1 MYRELGAV
9 FRTPG
14 AIAHYCL
21 TASICRVGGR
31 LPVVRGTTLLR
42 ATCSRPAKLR
52 FWVCPVRGEADQSAI
67 PIAIPASGYVAL
79 SGSQAVLSCRTD
91 LRASAR
97 NTPATP
103 APPNHVATVP
113 RTTTQ
118 LCPHRRV
125 PTVTDSDGRAHPWSM
140 AQSIDRSIWRMLG
153 LVSCHD
159 AAPARRHPSRA
170 MGVLACGPPYLFPL

>member
-1 MYRELGAV
+1 M

-14 AIAHYCL
+14 AIDPLLSDGVDLPCGREIARPEGNNSLQTVCDL
-21 TASICRVGGR
+21 QPPCQAIC
-31 LPVVRGTTLLR
+31 
-42 ATCSRPAKLR
+42 
-52 FWVCPVRGEADQSAI
+52 WVCPVRGEADQSAI
-67 PIAIPASGYVAL
+67 PIAIRASGYVAL
-79 SGSQAVLSCRTD
+79 SGLQAALGCRTD

-103 APPNHVATVP
+103 APPNHAATVP

-118 LCPHRRV
+118 LCPHQRI

-153 LVSCHD
+153 HVSCHD

-170 MGVLACGPPYLFPL
+170 MGALVCGLPYLFPL